1 MQCNHNLQRKYKT
14 MAITN
19 AITIKNANTKQ
30 WQQQQQHMQSKF
42 LIQIQNNYNITWNC
56 HEKYNFTKAQNEI
69 TNWKCNVSGIGYT
82 SLLQEQQIFMKGMI
96 IIAFAHMVLHD
107 SNYQYL

>member
-19 AITIKNANTKQ
+19 TIIIKNANTKQ
-30 WQQQQQHMQSKF
+30 WQQQMQSE
-42 LIQIQNNYNITWNC
+42 LSIQIQNNYIITCNY
-56 HEKYNFTKAQNEI
+56 HKKYNFTKAQNK
-69 TNWKCNVSGIGYT
+69 NWKCIVSGIG
-82 SLLQEQQIFMKGMI
+82 LLQEQQIFMKGMI
-96 IIAFAHMVLHD
+96 IIAFAHIVLHD